1 MRDEVAMTTTGTGQA
16 SNVDRA
22 TAMTEDFL
30 NRGAPWGQQVSW
42 RFVMAEGA
50 VAAIAGLI
58 VLFKPLG
65 STSTTL
71 QLVGLLLLAAALLT
85 TFQIWRSQVPPDR
98 IALLSFRAG
107 SGVTVGILV
116 LVATFLTSVTDAV
129 TATLAAVVGV
139 GFLIFGSIGIAATL
153 FARESAQPLPA
164 AGLILNAVLA
174 VTGAVLIISGAAGS
188 NTVNSVFTLLG
199 IVLILGGV
207 ALVAYGYLLRQQ
219 EATGVRT

>member
-1 MRDEVAMTTTGTGQA
+1 MTTGTGQA
-16 SNVDRA
+16 SSIDRA

-30 NRGAPWGQQVSW
+30 DRGAPWGPRTSW

-50 VAAIAGLI
+50 IAAVAGLI
-58 VLFKPLG
+58 ILFKPLG
-65 STSTTL
+65 SASTTL

-85 TFQIWRSQVPPDR
+85 TFQIWRAQVPPDR
-98 IALLSFRAG
+98 LALMSFRAG

-139 GFLIFGSIGIAATL
+139 GFLVFGAIGIAATL
-153 FARESAQPLPA
+153 FARQPDQPLPA

-174 VTGAVLIISGAAGS
+174 VAGAVLVISAAAGS
-188 NTVNSVFTLLG
+188 ATVNSVFTLLG

-219 EATGVRT
+219 EATGVRA